1 MSQKPFFVAL
11 EGIDGSG
18 KDTVALRLRD
28 HFVQKHSLDVAVTEE
43 PSHGPIGILI
53 RKMLDGEVPVP
64 PTNFV
69 FQALFIEDRGF
80 HIRSFIEP
88 KIKLNRLVISV
99 RYWLSTIAYG
109 MLDGSAVEYLDL
121 HTRIIGPELIVPD
134 LTIVLDLEEDEA
146 IRRIRE
152 SGRHFD
158 WFAKKEKL
166 KKIRQNYLELA
177 KSRMVAL
184 GTIVVVDAMK
194 SKEEV
199 ALSAEAAIERWYL
212 IKFLSIGGGGA
223 NA

>member
-1 MSQKPFFVAL
+1 MSQRPFFVAL

-18 KDTVALRLRD
+18 KDTLASRLKE
-28 HFVQKHSLDVAVTEE
+28 HFVEKHNLDVAVTEE
-43 PSHGPIGILI
+43 PSQGPIGILI

-80 HIRSFIEP
+80 HIRSFIGPE
-88 KIKLNRLVISV
+88 IKLNRLVISV

-109 MLDGSAVEYLDL
+109 MLDGSALEYLEL
-121 HTRIIGPELIVPD
+121 HARIIGPELIVPD

-146 IRRIRE
+146 MRRIQE
-152 SGRHFD
+152 AGRHFD

-166 KKIRQNYLELA
+166 QKIRQNYLELA
-177 KSRMVAL
+177 NSGIVAL

-194 SKEEV
+194 SKEEM
-199 ALSAEAAIERWYL
+199 ALSVEAAIEEWYL
-212 IKFLSIGGGGA
+212 KKIYS
-223 NA
+223 

>member
-1 MSQKPFFVAL
+1 MQRPFFVAL

-18 KDTVALRLRD
+18 KDTVATRLKE
-28 HFVQKHSLDVAVTEE
+28 HFVEKHNLDVAVTEE
-43 PSHGPIGILI
+43 PSQGPIGILI
-53 RKMLDGEVPVP
+53 RKMLDGKVPVP

-80 HIRSFIEP
+80 HIRSFIGPE
-88 KIKLNRLVISV
+88 IKLNRLVISV

-109 MLDGSAVEYLDL
+109 MLDGSALEYLEL
-121 HTRIIGPELIVPD
+121 HARIIGPELIVPD
-134 LTIVLDLEEDEA
+134 LTIILDLEEDEA

-152 SGRHFD
+152 SGRQFD

-177 KSRMVAL
+177 KSGIVSL
-184 GTIVVVDAMK
+184 GAVVVVDAMK

-199 ALSAEAAIERWYL
+199 ALAAEATIERWYL
-212 IKFLSIGGGGA
+212 TKICL
-223 NA
+223 